1 MPTAAIVTNKT
12 KDPDFLITKKV
23 AGILSEKYSI
33 IYDND
38 FDLENIHTM
47 YQKAEVIIVLGGDG
61 TLLGAAGYA
70 SVFGKP
76 ILGINLGNLGFMADV
91 EINDL
96 EKALTAFMQGDYKIE
111 HRFMIDAVI
120 EKPSG
125 EKEEFSAL
133 NDVVVTR
140 ASYQRMVAF
149 DVSVNGDHLA
159 SYQGDGLVVSTP
171 TGSTAYSM
179 SAGGPVVDPTLNAC
193 VITPV
198 CPHTMSS
205 KPVIVPGDAKIEIRF
220 KSTFD
225 DMAMVTGDGQTGIR
239 LSEGD
244 IITIKGSKKTTGL
257 IKLFNKSFYEILNR
271 KLQPSPDH
279 R

>member
-1 MPTAAIVTNKT
+1 MPTAAIVTNIH
-12 KDPDFLITKKV
+12 KDPERVITKKV
-23 AGILSEKYSI
+23 AQILQQKYEI
-33 IYDND
+33 IYDKD
-38 FDLENIHTM
+38 YSENSIHAM
-47 YQKAEVIIVLGGDG
+47 YQNADVIVVLGGDG
-61 TLLGAAGYA
+61 TLLASARYA
-70 SVFGKP
+70 SLYATP

-91 EINDL
+91 ELTNL
-96 EKALTAFMQGDYKIE
+96 EKALDAFMQGEYTIDN
-111 HRFMIDAVI
+111 RFMIDATI
-120 EKPSG
+120 KKSTGANETI
-125 EKEEFSAL
+125 SAL

-179 SAGGPVVDPTLNAC
+179 SAGGPIVDPLLDVC

-205 KPVIVPGDAKIEIRF
+205 KPVIVPGNAKIEIKF

-225 DMAMVTGDGQTGIR
+225 DMAMVTADSQAGIR
-239 LSEGD
+239 LNEGD
-244 IITIKGSKKTTGL
+244 IITIKGSEKTTGL
-257 IKLFNKSFYEILNR
+257 IKLCNKSFYDILNR
-271 KLQPSPDH
+271 KLQPSQDC

>member
-1 MPTAAIVTNKT
+1 MPIAAIVTNKH
-12 KDPDFLITKKV
+12 KDPDAIITKKV
-23 AGILSEKYSI
+23 AEILKEKYDI
-33 IYDND
+33 IND
-38 FDLENIHTM
+38 KDYNQSDIHTM
-47 YQKAEVIIVLGGDG
+47 YQKADVIVVLGGDG

-70 SVFGKP
+70 SVFDKP

-91 EINDL
+91 ELCDI

-111 HRFMIDAVI
+111 RRFMIDATV
-120 EKPSG
+120 ERAQG
-125 EKEEFSAL
+125 DKEEFSAL
-133 NDVVVTR
+133 NDIVVTR

-205 KPVIVPGDAKIEIRF
+205 KPVIVPGNAKIEIRF

-225 DMAMVTGDGQTGIR
+225 DMAMVTADGQTGIR

-244 IITIKGSKKTTGL
+244 IITVKGSPKTTGL
-257 IKLFNKSFYEILNR
+257 IKLSDKSFYEILNR
-271 KLQPSPDH
+271 KLQPAKDY